1 MIEDTFLIDSGF
13 ETDFNL
19 FDGPKNIDEDTV
31 REPVDDSVKIY
42 LRQIGKTPLLT
53 QEEEIDLA
61 KRILEG
67 DEKARNKLVKAN
79 LRLVVS
85 IARKYLGR
93 GLPLLDLIQEGNI
106 GLMKA
111 TEKFDYKKGFKFSTY
126 ATWWIKQAV
135 SQSITNKSR
144 AIRLPNHIMEQVSKI
159 RHATKAL
166 TTELGRQPSNEELA
180 THLNITPGKLNLILG
195 AIQPTSSLEAPAYS
209 NSKDEPLSMM
219 DLLEDE
225 SSLSPEAHVMAM
237 SSSEEMRVAME
248 EFLKPKER
256 DVLKL
261 RYGLNDGCHRNLEE
275 IAQVFG
281 VSRERIR
288 QIEHKALD
296 KLRKAFGQK
305 NISA

>member
-1 MIEDTFLIDSGF
+1 MSEGIFLNEF
-13 ETDFNL
+13 EFEQEQEFEVKMD
-19 FDGPKNIDEDTV
+19 DDV
-31 REPVDDSVKIY
+31 AQPVDDSVKIY

-53 QEEEIDLA
+53 HEEEIDLA
-61 KRILEG
+61 KRTHEG
-67 DEKARNKLVKAN
+67 DERARNKLVKAN

-85 IARKYLGR
+85 VARKYLGR

-111 TEKFDYKKGFKFSTY
+111 TEKFDYQKGFKFSTY
-126 ATWWIKQAV
+126 ATWWIKQAI
-135 SQSITNKSR
+135 SQAITNKSR

-159 RHATKAL
+159 KHATKDL
-166 TTELGRQPSNEELA
+166 TVELGRAPNNDELA
-180 THLNITPGKLNLILG
+180 TRLNMTPGKLGMILS

-209 NSKDEPLSMM
+209 NSKDEPMSVM

-225 SSLSPEAHVMAM
+225 TSLSPEAHVMAL
-237 SSSEEMRVAME
+237 SSSEEIRVAME

-288 QIEHKALD
+288 QIEHKALG
-296 KLRKAFGQK
+296 KLRKGLGQRSL
-305 NISA
+305 SA